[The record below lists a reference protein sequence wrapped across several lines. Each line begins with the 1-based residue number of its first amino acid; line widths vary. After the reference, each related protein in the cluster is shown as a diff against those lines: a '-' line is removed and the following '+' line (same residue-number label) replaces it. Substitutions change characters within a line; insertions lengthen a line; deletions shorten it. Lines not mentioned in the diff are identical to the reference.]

1 MLNRLVITTT
11 YHKAKPDAKSDAK
24 PDAKPDAQLDRI
36 CINALAGAA
45 GAGQIFCATAS

>member
-1 MLNRLVITTT
+1 MLNRLVITDT
-11 YHKAKPDAKSDAK
+11 YHKAK